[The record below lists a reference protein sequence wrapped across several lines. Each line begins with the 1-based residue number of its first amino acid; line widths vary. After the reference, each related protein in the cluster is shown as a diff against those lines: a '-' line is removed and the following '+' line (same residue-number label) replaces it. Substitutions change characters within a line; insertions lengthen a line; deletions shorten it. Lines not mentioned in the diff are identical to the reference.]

1 MIMLSCFSFNWNKGI
16 KNNNGGTSSDIEARS
31 LTHKMNE
38 IDIYSN
44 SWGESDDT
52 DFGGPDDIVHRAIM
66 RGISKVRFKILNI
79 SF

>member
-1 MIMLSCFSFNWNKGI
+1 M
-16 KNNNGGTSSDIEARS
+16 S
-31 LTHKMNE
+31 LTHRMNA

-52 DFGGPDDIVHRAIM
+52 DFGGPDNIVQHAIK
-66 RGISKVRFKILNI
+66 RGISKVRFKTLNI